1 MQREELRD
9 KLLRTRRELNLTTH
23 QLAKYLGVTESYI
36 RSIECY
42 ARFPASAKTAY
53 EKVVNFVKKVD

>member
-1 MQREELRD
+1 VQHDELRE
-9 KLLRTRRELNLTTH
+9 KLLITRRELNLTTQ

-36 RSIECY
+36 RSIERY
-42 ARFPASAKTAY
+42 ARFPTTAKKAY